1 LIGYV
6 TGATNGHDG
15 PFDGESFDGNE
26 YVDFYSV
33 NQDKNLVIQG
43 RSLPFEETDVV
54 PLGYNTTIEGV
65 FTIDIDAVDGLL
77 VDQAVFIEDKE
88 IKMIHNLKEGAY
100 SFTTKVGTFN
110 DRFVLRYANRTL
122 SANKFQQEKE
132 SVLVFHKNKQLQ
144 INSTEE
150 LIDEVTIYDLSGK
163 KMYKKS
169 NINDVDFSVLNLV
182 SNHQVVLINIVFQN
196 GRSVVRKVIY

>member
-1 LIGYV
+1 
-6 TGATNGHDG
+6 
-15 PFDGESFDGNE
+15 
-26 YVDFYSV
+26 
-33 NQDKNLVIQG
+33 
-43 RSLPFEETDVV
+43 V

-65 FTIDIDAVDGLL
+65 FTINIDTVDGLL
-77 VDQAVFIEDKE
+77 ADQAVFIEDKE
-88 IKMIHNLKEGAY
+88 IKVIYNLKDGAY

-122 SANKFQQEKE
+122 STNKFQKEKE

-163 KMYKKS
+163 KMYKRS
-169 NINDVDFSVLNLV
+169 NINDVNFSVLNLV